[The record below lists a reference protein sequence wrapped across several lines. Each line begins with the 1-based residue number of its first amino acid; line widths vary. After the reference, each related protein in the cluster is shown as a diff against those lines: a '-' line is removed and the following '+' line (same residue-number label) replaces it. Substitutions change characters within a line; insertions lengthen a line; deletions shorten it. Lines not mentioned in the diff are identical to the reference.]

1 MPENKYYIYIIHFK
15 NSIWAYVYV
24 YIYMYNYI
32 LSISMCNFFM
42 RVLLLTL
49 SMWWY
54 SFSQINLAR
63 AISTSHL
70 CIDLALF
77 QLYLGRRVVYQVLVG
92 LIAFGYPK
100 ISWVVFTCSLQNKNA
115 DTSFTHL
122 DPNLNDG
129 HRSSQLLSMLQPSR
143 GCLRSRCAMGI
154 LNRILL
160 ALWISIDGSRMFKP
174 VKNGIN

>member
-1 MPENKYYIYIIHFK
+1 MYMYIY
-15 NSIWAYVYV
+15 N
-24 YIYMYNYI
+24 YMYNYI
-32 LSISMCNFFM
+32 LSILMYMFFM

-54 SFSQINLAR
+54 SFSKINLAR

-100 ISWVVFTCSLQNKNA
+100 ISWVVFTCSLQKKKRRYKFHTFRCEWRAQILTVCCQCCNHHRA
-115 DTSFTHL
+115 VG
-122 DPNLNDG
+122 DPDV
-129 HRSSQLLSMLQPSR
+129 P
-143 GCLRSRCAMGI
+143 MG
-154 LNRILL
+154 NSESDS
-160 ALWISIDGSRMFKP
+160 ISTVDIYWWK
-174 VKNGIN
+174 

>member
-1 MPENKYYIYIIHFK
+1 MYMYIY
-15 NSIWAYVYV
+15 N
-24 YIYMYNYI
+24 YMYNYI
-32 LSISMCNFFM
+32 LSILMYMFFM

-54 SFSQINLAR
+54 SFSKINLAR

-100 ISWVVFTCSLQNKNA
+100 ISWVVFTCSLQKKNA
-115 DTSFTHL
+115 DTSFTPL
-122 DPNLNDG
+122 DANDG
-129 HRSSQLLSMLQPSR
+129 HRSSPFVVNVATITGLLAIQMCQW
-143 GCLRSRCAMGI
+143 GI

-160 ALWISIDGSRMFKP
+160 ALSISIDGSRMFKP